1 MENGAIRLAG
11 GNCYSNGRV
20 EIFHE
25 GEWGTVCT
33 TRWDLTDAEVV
44 CRQLGFQGM
53 SMISSQA
60 TIIILLLYHNLL
72 TGALEA
78 PPRSHYG
85 AGCGTIWLSNLGCTG
100 SESRLDQC
108 DHSGWGEASWCFH
121 NIHDASVKCEGLAT
135 LHKVL

>member
-1 MENGAIRLAG
+1 MEAEDGAICLAG
-11 GNCYSNGRV
+11 GNYYSNGRV

-33 TRWDLTDAEVV
+33 RRWDLIEAEVV

-53 SMISSQA
+53 CMISSQA
-60 TIIILLLYHNLL
+60 TILHYNLL

-78 PPRSHYG
+78 PLRSHYG
-85 AGCGTIWLSNLGCTG
+85 AGHGTIWLSNLGCTG

-108 DHSGWGEASWCFH
+108 DHSGWGEASRCFH
-121 NIHDASVKCEGLAT
+121 NIHDASVKCEGLAI